1 MVAKRTMVRYQEQN
15 TILKL
20 QIKSVVLLNILQ
32 TKINNQLGDKHKN
45 LSSLT
50 IEIFMG
56 S

>member
-1 MVAKRTMVRYQEQN
+1 MVAKYTMVRYQEQN

-20 QIKSVVLLNILQ
+20 QIKSVVLNILQ

>member
-1 MVAKRTMVRYQEQN
+1 MVAKHTMVRYQEQN

-20 QIKSVVLLNILQ
+20 KIKSVVLNILQ

>member
-20 QIKSVVLLNILQ
+20 QIKSVVLNILQ
-32 TKINNQLGDKHKN
+32 TKINNQLGDKHKI

-50 IEIFMG
+50 IAIFRG